1 MRTTLA
7 LATIMLL
14 AIAIPLLAQEP
25 SANPW
30 PMRVAL
36 TGYALTSA
44 VDRGLTIDC
53 VARGACREVGA
64 MRWANGHPGW
74 YAATAAS
81 VDLAVG
87 YGLHHLSRSRPRAAF
102 WATVAIT
109 AAKVGVMVFNHRQL
123 QRGGRV

>member
-1 MRTTLA
+1 MIAA
-7 LATIMLL
+7 LLL
-14 AIAIPLLAQEP
+14 IGLSLGPVEP
-25 SANPW
+25 PANPW

-36 TGYALTSA
+36 TSYALASA
-44 VDRGLTIDC
+44 VDRALTIDC
-53 VARGACREVGA
+53 VARGVCREVGA
-64 MRWANGHPGW
+64 MRWADGHPGW

-87 YGLHHLSRSRPRAAF
+87 YGLRRMSRSHPRRAF
-102 WATVAIT
+102 WLTVGVT

>member
-1 MRTTLA
+1 MIAA
-7 LATIMLL
+7 LLL
-14 AIAIPLLAQEP
+14 IGLSLGPIEP

-30 PMRVAL
+30 LMRLAL

-87 YGLHHLSRSRPRAAF
+87 YGLHRLARSHPRRAF
-102 WATVAIT
+102 WLTVGVT
-109 AAKVGVMVFNHRQL
+109 AAKVGVMVFNQRQL
-123 QRGGRV
+123 QQGRQR